1 MQDQS
6 ISNGNDQNIF
16 STSVLFIV
24 FNRPETTKL
33 VFESIKRMRPQKLY
47 ISSDGPRINREGE
60 KLKVDLV
67 RNLVTNIDWDC
78 EVFTLFREE
87 NIGCKL
93 AVSSA
98 INWFFSHEEKGI
110 ILEDDCL
117 PNLDFFNFCS
127 RMLTAYENES
137 KVMMITGN
145 NFQNGQKR
153 GDASY
158 YFSKYNH
165 IWGWAT
171 WRRAWEKYDLDISFW
186 PKYKLSK
193 SWVDLFPNKVE
204 RKYWEAIF
212 NRTYNK
218 EIDTW
223 DYSWAA
229 SIWYNNGVTLT
240 PNVNLISNI
249 GFNRDATHTTSTNNK
264 LANLPTVEIG
274 EIKLVTDL
282 RLYEEAD
289 KYIFDY
295 VYDGNKLKFPYNY
308 FSMIKRAM
316 FKIYKTIR

>member
-1 MQDQS
+1 
-6 ISNGNDQNIF
+6 
-16 STSVLFIV
+16 
-24 FNRPETTKL
+24 
-33 VFESIKRMRPQKLY
+33 
-47 ISSDGPRINREGE
+47 
-60 KLKVDLV
+60 
-67 RNLVTNIDWDC
+67 
-78 EVFTLFREE
+78 
-87 NIGCKL
+87 
-93 AVSSA
+93 
-98 INWFFSHEEKGI
+98 
-110 ILEDDCL
+110 
-117 PNLDFFNFCS
+117 
-127 RMLTAYENES
+127 MLTAYENES

-204 RKYWEAIF
+204 RRYWEAIF

-274 EIKLVTDL
+274 EIKLLTDL
-282 RLYEEAD
+282 GLYEEAD

-295 VYDGNKLKFPYNY
+295 VYDGNKLKFPYIY